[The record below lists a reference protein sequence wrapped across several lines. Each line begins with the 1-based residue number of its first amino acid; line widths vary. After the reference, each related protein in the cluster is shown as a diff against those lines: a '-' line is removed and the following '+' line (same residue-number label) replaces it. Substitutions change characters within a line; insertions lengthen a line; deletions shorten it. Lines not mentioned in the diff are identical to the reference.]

1 MMFSYPVS
9 RTCAGIWLSVALA
22 GMALAVLAR
31 QACAQAPGEMR
42 DYQKKAEFIASFTR
56 FVEWPER
63 KFAIPDAPFVIGV
76 YGSDNIST
84 LIQEAFQERQVKGR
98 QVIVKHLLHKQ
109 ELRGCHVLFVSRSER
124 DRLGPIL
131 GEVRRENVLTVGES
145 ENFLG
150 KGGVINFV
158 NIGGAVRFQIN
169 PDAATREKLTISSK
183 LRQLAIPDSS
193 TGTNTVPAAELR
205 LSDTTRSVPTR

>member
-1 MMFSYPVS
+1 
-9 RTCAGIWLSVALA
+9 
-22 GMALAVLAR
+22 
-31 QACAQAPGEMR
+31 MR

-63 KFAIPDAPFVIGV
+63 KFAIPDAPFVIAV
-76 YGSDNIST
+76 YGADNISS

-98 QVIVKHLLHKQ
+98 PVVVKHLLNKQ
-109 ELRGCHVLFVSRSER
+109 ELRGCHMLFVSRSEK

-158 NIGGAVRFQIN
+158 SVGGAVRFQIN
-169 PDAATREKLTISSK
+169 PDAAAREKLTISSK
-183 LRQLAIPDSS
+183 LRQLAIPGSS
-193 TGTNTVPAAELR
+193 SGLSPGASELR
-205 LSDTTRSVPTR
+205 LSDTTRSASAR

>member
-1 MMFSYPVS
+1 MMSSHPVTKT
-9 RTCAGIWLSVALA
+9 RAWIWLSAVLA
-22 GMALAVLAR
+22 GTALAVAAGR
-31 QACAQAPGEMR
+31 ACAQTPGEMR

-56 FVEWPER
+56 FVDWPER

-76 YGSDNIST
+76 YGADSIST
-84 LIQEAFQERQVKGR
+84 LIQEVFQERQVKGR
-98 QVIVKHLLHKQ
+98 PVVVKHLLNKQ

-158 NIGGAVRFQIN
+158 SIGGTVRFQIN
-169 PDAATREKLTISSK
+169 PDAAAREKLTISSK
-183 LRQLAIPDSS
+183 LRQLAIPDS
-193 TGTNTVPAAELR
+193 TGLSTVPAGGLR
-205 LSDTTRSVPTR
+205 LSDMARPALAR